1 MRNAGPV
8 PVAISSSVYTLD
20 TVPYGTVHAV
30 SMILNLDLDTACGSA
45 NATAG
50 AAGAPAGEALSE
62 RQREVLDAVLK
73 LMVAEGDGFSVAAV
87 ARAASCSKETLYK
100 WFGDR
105 DGLLT
110 ATVRWQ
116 ASKVRMPKL
125 PQERLTQESL
135 KAALTGFAESWLTV
149 ITGDLSIALN
159 RAAVSHAGSAKSRLG
174 GIVLT
179 NGPFAMRRRLE
190 PLFGAGR
197 EAGLLSFGDTGEA
210 FRAFFGLVVADT
222 QIRALLGEDYR
233 PGASEIESLSR
244 RAAQQFLALY
254 GAGRKHNELAAGP
267 GPASE

>member
-1 MRNAGPV
+1 MTLNLHHQSAPAR
-8 PVAISSSVYTLD
+8 ISS
-20 TVPYGTVHAV
+20 
-30 SMILNLDLDTACGSA
+30 
-45 NATAG
+45 
-50 AAGAPAGEALSE
+50 AAGQAVDPAVALPVDDEFTE

-116 ASKVRMPKL
+116 ASKVRMPRL
-125 PQERLTQESL
+125 PQDRLTRASL
-135 KAALTGFAESWLTV
+135 EQALTGFAESWLTV

-159 RAAVSHAGSAKSRLG
+159 RAAVSHAGSGKSRLG

-179 NGPFAMRRRLE
+179 NGPFAMKRRLE
-190 PLFGAGR
+190 PLFEAGR
-197 EAGLLSFGDTGEA
+197 EAGLLSFEDAGEA
-210 FRAFFGLVVADT
+210 FRLFFGLVVADA

-233 PGASEIESLSR
+233 PDAAEIKTMSAL
-244 RAAQQFLALY
+244 AVTKFLDLY
-254 GAGRKHNELAAGP
+254 GRG
-267 GPASE
+267 